1 VRCIPAALGRL
12 IGERPPPHYRRTI
25 CRRTT
30 DQHEKERTMATE
42 TSVTWLTQDAYDR
55 LVAELETL
63 STSARVDIA
72 NKIESARQ
80 EGDLK
85 ENAGYHAAKEEQGKM
100 EARIRTLTLLLRTAE
115 VGHAPESKGIVEPGT
130 VITATIA
137 GDESRFLIGSREI
150 AGDSDLDVY
159 SEKSPLGEAIIG
171 LKVGAKTSYETP
183 TGKQIEVEIHL
194 VETFTG

>member
-1 VRCIPAALGRL
+1 MTGSCSLPARDD
-12 IGERPPPHYRRTI
+12 HYRRT
-25 CRRTT
+25 T
-30 DQHEKERTMATE
+30 DEHEKESTMTTE
-42 TSVTWLTQDAYDR
+42 TSVTWLTQEAYDR
-55 LVAELETL
+55 LAAELDTL
-63 STSARVDIA
+63 SGAAREDIA
-72 NKIESARQ
+72 RKIESARE

-171 LKVGAKTSYETP
+171 LKVGATTTYTAP
-183 TGKQIEVEIHL
+183 NGKQIAVEIHL
-194 VETFTG
+194 VETWAGN